1 MSKQHLASLG
11 PDAVIA
17 ALAEGQHGVVS
28 RAQLLGAGI
37 GARVIDG
44 RLARSHLRPL
54 HRGVYQVGPIS
65 AGRAREMAAHLACGP
80 SSVLSHRSVAVL
92 CQLLPVLEPL
102 QPVEVLVRG
111 RERLR
116 PGIVVRRVVSLRNDE
131 ITKLDGIPITT
142 ATRCIVDMAA
152 TVSARELEQALA
164 QALALRLTTRTKLE
178 RALQSANGRRGT
190 ALLRELLH
198 GQAALTRS
206 EAEERLLRLVRRAQ
220 LPEPA
225 TNARIAGFEVDF
237 LWRTAKLVVEVDGYA
252 FHADASAFEKDRQR
266 DFVLTATGL
275 RVVRVTWKQLVE
287 QPEVVLARLSQS
299 LVQG

>member
-17 ALAEGQHGVVS
+17 ALAERQHGVVS
-28 RAQLLGAGI
+28 RAQLLDAGI

-44 RLARSHLRPL
+44 RLARCHLRPL

-92 CQLLPVLEPL
+92 CQLLPALEL
-102 QPVEVLVRG
+102 LEPVEVLVRG
-111 RERLR
+111 RERHR
-116 PGIVVRRVVSLRNDE
+116 PGIVVRRAGNLRNDE
-131 ITKLDGIPITT
+131 ITKLDGIPIST
-142 ATRCIVDMAA
+142 ATRTIVDLAA

-178 RALQSANGRRGT
+178 RALGGANGRRGT
-190 ALLRELLH
+190 ALLGELLH

-206 EAEERLLRLVRRAQ
+206 EAEERLLGLVRRAQ

-237 LWRTAKLVVEVDGYA
+237 LWRAAKLVVEMDGYA
-252 FHADASAFEKDRQR
+252 YHADASAFEKDRQR

-275 RVVRVTWKQLVE
+275 RVVRVTWKQLVQ
-287 QPEVVLARLSQS
+287 QPEVVLARLAQS
-299 LVQG
+299 LGQD